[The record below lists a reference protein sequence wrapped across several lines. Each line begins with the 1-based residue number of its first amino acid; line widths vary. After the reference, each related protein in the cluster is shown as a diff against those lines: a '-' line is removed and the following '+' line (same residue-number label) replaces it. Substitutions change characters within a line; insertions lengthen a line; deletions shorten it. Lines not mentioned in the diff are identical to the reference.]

1 MGTGPGNPPA
11 RAGALLLR
19 VWLEDS
25 GHPELR
31 IRLVGRLNLDAHDDD
46 SVAVASIDETVAY
59 VRAWLER
66 FAAAGRG

>member
-1 MGTGPGNPPA
+1 MSTGPGDHPA

-25 GHPELR
+25 GDPGLR
-31 IRLVGRLNLDAHDDD
+31 IRLVGRLNLDGHDDD
-46 SVAVASIDETVAY
+46 SVAVTSIDETLAY

-66 FAAAGRG
+66 FADGRG

>member
-25 GHPELR
+25 GDPELR
-31 IRLVGRLNLDAHDDD
+31 IRLVGRLNLEAHDHD
-46 SVAVASIDETVAY
+46 SVAATSIDETLAY
-59 VRAWLER
+59 VRSWLER
-66 FAAAGRG
+66 FTAGQGG